1 MQSDNSSFRTFLNKF
16 SPKQK
21 WTKLVLKTLSRGK
34 KIEEDQSVKTGG
46 TYRIGLVISKLE
58 DAFVVTSRTVH
69 DGTEKINSIA
79 VYTDS
84 FVFVQGKVHM
94 FGFGFENDLTG
105 SYHNQLFD
113 EFTKLDTLEWD
124 LID

>member
-1 MQSDNSSFRTFLNKF
+1 MQSANKCFSTFLNKF

-21 WTKLVLKTLSRGK
+21 WTKLVLKTLSCGK
-34 KIEEDQSVKTGG
+34 KIEQGQTVKTGG
-46 TYRIGLVISKLE
+46 TYRLGLVISKQK
-58 DAFVVTSRTVH
+58 DGYVVTSRTVH
-69 DGTEKINSIA
+69 HGTEKINSIV
-79 VYTDS
+79 VYTGS

-94 FGFGFENDLTG
+94 FGSGFDSDRTG

-124 LID
+124 LVE